1 MAGGVKSY
9 IRSLVR
15 ENEQKSEHVKDGRAQ
30 TQGKKKSRRDLVRQ
44 KFLLLLRPPFAFS
57 LVSTSFEPELGSS
70 VTLKVWRLA
79 TFNLKMV

>member
-30 TQGKKKSRRDLVRQ
+30 TQGKNKVGEISFAKS
-44 KFLLLLRPPFAFS
+44 FS
-57 LVSTSFEPELGSS
+57 YYCDRCSLFRSS
-70 VTLKVWRLA
+70 PLPLSLNWVAV
-79 TFNLKMV
+79 

>member
-30 TQGKKKSRRDLVRQ
+30 TQGKN
-44 KFLLLLRPPFAFS
+44 
-57 LVSTSFEPELGSS
+57 
-70 VTLKVWRLA
+70 KVGEITW
-79 TFNLKMV
+79 N